1 MCSDCRAAA
10 RAALARV
17 VATDPTTAQ
26 LVPAHLREAVAG
38 CSLLP
43 ASMMACGLDPHWH
56 PYISRCGYCRL
67 RYTVIAQL
75 DQLGTS
81 SSWITATG
89 CLRMAY
95 KDKK

>member
-1 MCSDCRAAA
+1 MLIVWCGSAYSRAHPGPPSFPSF
-10 RAALARV
+10 V
-17 VATDPTTAQ
+17 SFF
-26 LVPAHLREAVAG
+26 LREAVAG

-56 PYISRCGYCRL
+56 PYISRCGYCRV

-81 SSWITATG
+81 SSRITATG